1 MMVSIAACL
10 DGAWRRGKGGT
21 GTIPVGQGGA
31 QLLKQAT
38 GARSG
43 RNIRA
48 DIVKI
53 ASYIG
58 LVIGLVVLTGLVV
71 SEGIADITGLL
82 FATGWALLW
91 VPAIWFPTVLMNARC
106 WQLLFARDHAPTFFQ
121 AFYAQWM
128 GRAVNT
134 LLPVASIGGEVVKA
148 RVLTLWGI
156 DGTHAAASA
165 VVDKTVQ
172 VITIIVWGV
181 IGVSLLAGMALDDE
195 LVITALIGMALL
207 GAGVAG
213 FFVVQKA
220 GIFGIVARS
229 AHKMTKSDYVGGFVD
244 KAEAVDLIVRQ
255 VYARHGQLAA
265 ATSWR
270 MAALILQSGEVWLAA
285 YLLGFPISIAE
296 AVMLK
301 SLSSTLSDAA
311 FVVPNSYGV
320 QEGAFVVL
328 GGLIGMPADMA
339 LAVSLA
345 IRIRELI
352 IDVPGLVFWQHAEG
366 RALFRRR
373 KAPSGDLQD

>member
-1 MMVSIAACL
+1 M
-10 DGAWRRGKGGT
+10 
-21 GTIPVGQGGA
+21 
-31 QLLKQAT
+31 
-38 GARSG
+38 
-43 RNIRA
+43 
-48 DIVKI
+48 KI

-58 LVIGLVVLTGLVV
+58 LIVGLAILTGLVV
-71 SEGIADITGLL
+71 SEGVTNVFDLL
-82 FATGWALLW
+82 VSTGWSLLW

-106 WQLLFARDHAPTFFQ
+106 WQLLFAEEHAPSFFQ

-148 RVLTLWGI
+148 RVLVLWGI
-156 DGTHAAASA
+156 DAAHAAASA

-181 IGVSLLAGMALDDE
+181 IGVSLLAVMALDSE
-195 LVITALIGMALL
+195 LVISSLIGIVLL
-207 GAGVAG
+207 AAGVAG
-213 FFVVQKA
+213 FLVAQKA
-220 GIFGIVARS
+220 GIFGFVVRS
-229 AHKMTKSDYVGGFVD
+229 AHKVTKSDIVGGWVD
-244 KAEAVDLIVRQ
+244 KAEAVDAIVRQ
-255 VYARHGQLAA
+255 VYERIGPLAA
-265 ATSWR
+265 ATTWR
-270 MAALILQSGEVWLAA
+270 MFALILQSGEVWLAA
-285 YLLGFPISIAE
+285 YLLGFPISIIE

-328 GGLIGMPADMA
+328 GSLIGIPAPMA
-339 LAVSLA
+339 LAISLS

-366 RALFRRR
+366 RALFCRR
-373 KAPSGDLQD
+373 ADADGAQD

>member
-1 MMVSIAACL
+1 MKL
-10 DGAWRRGKGGT
+10 
-21 GTIPVGQGGA
+21 
-31 QLLKQAT
+31 
-38 GARSG
+38 
-43 RNIRA
+43 
-48 DIVKI
+48 

-58 LVIGLVVLTGLVV
+58 LVVGLVVLTGLIV
-71 SEGIADITGLL
+71 SEGIGDITGLL
-82 FATGWALLW
+82 LASGWSLLW

-106 WQLLFARDHAPTFFQ
+106 WQLLFHPDRAPTFFQ

-134 LLPVASIGGEVVKA
+134 LLPVASIGGEIVKA
-148 RVLTLWGI
+148 RVLVLWGL
-156 DGTHAAASA
+156 DARHAAASA

-181 IGVSLLAGMALDDE
+181 IGVSLLAVMALDDD
-195 LVITALIGMALL
+195 LVVSALIGMALL

-220 GIFGIVARS
+220 GMFGIVARS
-229 AHKMTKSDYVGGFVD
+229 AHKVTSSDTVAGFVD
-244 KAEAVDLIVRQ
+244 KADEVDAIVHE
-255 VYARHGQLAA
+255 VYARRGPLAA
-265 ATSWR
+265 AVAWR
-270 MAALILQSGEVWLAA
+270 MLALVLQSGEVWLAA
-285 YLLGFPISIAE
+285 QLLGFPIGIVE

-345 IRIRELI
+345 IRIRELL

-366 RALFRRR
+366 RAFFRRR
-373 KAPSGDLQD
+373 QAGNPDNLQN

>member
-1 MMVSIAACL
+1 MKL
-10 DGAWRRGKGGT
+10 
-21 GTIPVGQGGA
+21 
-31 QLLKQAT
+31 
-38 GARSG
+38 
-43 RNIRA
+43 
-48 DIVKI
+48 

-58 LVIGLVVLTGLVV
+58 LAVGLAVLAGLVL
-71 SEGIADITGLL
+71 SEGIADIARLL
-82 FATGWALLW
+82 FGTGWPLLW
-91 VPAIWFPTVLMNARC
+91 VPAVWFPTALMNARC
-106 WQLLFARDHAPTFFQ
+106 WHLLFAPDRAPTFPQ

-156 DGTHAAASA
+156 DGGHAAASA

-172 VITIIVWGV
+172 VITIVVWGAA
-181 IGVSLLAGMALDDE
+181 GAGLLAGMALGDG
-195 LVITALIGMALL
+195 LAVPALTAMALL
-207 GAGVAG
+207 GAGAAG
-213 FFVVQKA
+213 FFAVQKA
-220 GIFGIVARS
+220 GMFGIVARA
-229 AHKMTKSDYVGGFVD
+229 AHRVTKSGHAGEFVG
-244 KAEAVDLIVRQ
+244 KAEAADAIVRE
-255 VYARHGQLAA
+255 VYARRGRLAA
-265 ATSWR
+265 AAAWR
-270 MAALILQSGEVWLAA
+270 MAALVLQSAEVWLAA
-285 YLLGFPISIAE
+285 YLLGFPIGVVE

-328 GGLIGMPADMA
+328 GALIGMSADMA

-373 KAPSGDLQD
+373 PARRP